1 MTYQLKRLFRNYKSF
16 CGQQRLAIMLACTI
30 ILIISQSTSLIYD
43 FTSFRRESRARLGAM
58 AEIIASNLSSAMVL
72 GDSLAIEKSIQSMK
86 SDPSIIQLFVLNNRG
101 KVTSY
106 YERGSNQQL
115 PNDVEQRLKELGHGF
130 KNSFFEFSPKV
141 SRPIIYEGKKLGT
154 ILLELDS
161 SIFLNKLLIS
171 FGIGTS
177 ILLISML
184 GSYQLA
190 KRLGQIVTD
199 PILSL
204 AATMDEISRTKDYRL
219 RAEVSSVAEL
229 SHLAQGFNEML
240 DEIARR
246 DQALLERQ
254 ESLHQLANYDTLT
267 GLPNRAMFR
276 DRLAQALRLSGRNTE
291 KLAVIF
297 IDLDDFKLINDTH
310 GHRVGDLLLNEVS
323 RRLEME
329 TRGDETL
336 ARLGGDEFIIFLQN
350 IKSANLAIQ
359 VARKHLQNLLAP
371 YLIEENQL
379 FISASI
385 GIALYPEHGDTAEI
399 LVKSAD
405 IAMYQ
410 AKEKGKNQIEFFS
423 QTLYSRVS
431 ERLSLQGDL
440 RRALK
445 DEEFVLHYQPRI
457 NLLTGKWSG
466 VEALVRWQHPQHG
479 LISPLT
485 FIPLAEETGL
495 IMQLGEWVLRNACQ
509 QLHRWHCEGILLPRI
524 SVNVSPVQFRRQN
537 IVELVRSAI
546 SEASLCTKALELEI
560 TESALMDNIE
570 QAIHTLRQLQDM
582 GVNISIDDFGTGYS
596 SLSHLRTL
604 PVNIL
609 KIDRSFLLNA
619 HELKE
624 DAQILSAIIAMA
636 HSLNLEVVAEGV
648 ECEQHEALLYAQG
661 CHETQGFFYARPMA
675 AEEISRILRKNRL
688 PLQSVINTIDDE
700 NQQFCF
706 MLKDYGEEAEQS
718 CLQAPHRPLAC
729 QGKVYC
735 EAGSVKIAA

>member
-1 MTYQLKRLFRNYKSF
+1 MIFIKRLFKNYKSF

-30 ILIISQSTSLIYD
+30 VLIISQSSSLLYD
-43 FTSFRRESRARLGAM
+43 FTSFQRESRARLGAM
-58 AEIIASNLSSAMVL
+58 AEIIASNVSSALVF
-72 GDSLAIEKSIQSMK
+72 DDFAAIEKSLDSMK
-86 SDPSIIQLFVLNNRG
+86 GDPSIIQLFVINDQGR
-101 KVTSY
+101 VVSY
-106 YERGSNQQL
+106 YERGSNS
-115 PNDVEQRLKELGHGF
+115 PMPDDVEQRLKKLGHGF
-130 KNSFFEFSPKV
+130 VNTFFELSPKA
-141 SRPIIYEGKKLGT
+141 SRSIIYNDKKLGT

-161 SIFLNKLLIS
+161 SIFLNKLMVS
-171 FGIGTS
+171 FGIGTA

-184 GSYQLA
+184 GSYLLA

-219 RAEVSSVAEL
+219 RAEVSCVAEL
-229 SHLAQGFNEML
+229 IHLASGFNEML

-276 DRLAQALRLSGRNTE
+276 DRLAQALRLSERSAGR
-291 KLAVIF
+291 LAVLF

-323 RRLEME
+323 RRLELE

-350 IKSANLAIQ
+350 IKSAGNAMQ
-359 VARKHLQNLLAP
+359 VARKHLRNLLGP
-371 YLIEENQL
+371 YLLEDNQL

-385 GIALYPEHGDTAEI
+385 GIALYPEHGETAEI

-405 IAMYQ
+405 TAMYQ
-410 AKEKGKNQIEFFS
+410 AKEKGKNQIEFFT
-423 QTLYSRVS
+423 QALYSRVS

-445 DEEFVLHYQPRI
+445 NGEFVLHYQPRI

-495 IMQLGEWVLRNACQ
+495 IMQLGEWVLRNACR
-509 QLHRWHCEGILLPRI
+509 QLHRWHCEGINLARI
-524 SVNVSPVQFRRQN
+524 SVNVSPIQFRRQN
-537 IVELVRSAI
+537 IVELVKSAI
-546 SEASLCTKALELEI
+546 REASLCTQALELEI
-560 TESALMDNIE
+560 TESALMDNME
-570 QAIHTLRQLQDM
+570 QAVSILRQLQNM

-604 PVNIL
+604 PVNVL

-624 DAQILSAIIAMA
+624 DAQILSAIITMA
-636 HSLNLEVVAEGV
+636 HSLNLDVVAEGV
-648 ECEQHEALLYAQG
+648 ECEEHEALLRAQG
-661 CHETQGFFYARPMA
+661 CREAQGFLYARPIPADELAHM
-675 AEEISRILRKNRL
+675 LRQNSQS
-688 PLQSVINTIDDE
+688 LQSISYRMCNDD
-700 NQQFCF
+700 QQTCCT
-706 MLKDYGEEAEQS
+706 LDGPCGDNSEV
-718 CLQAPHRPLAC
+718 CLQVPYRPTAC
-729 QGKVYC
+729 QGKIIC
-735 EAGSVKIAA
+735 GAGSAQIAA